1 MRFANL
7 FKSLGLVLVLSQV
20 LYAQDELIDSEV
32 PPPNVDGL
40 FDEELEPLDDSEVI
54 RPQNNMP
61 DFEQVPPSPTDI
73 SEPSP
78 VERSFDR
85 PSNGRSSFPSPRPSP
100 STAGRGLPSLPP
112 GVKLPNEKEKVRMDF
127 IQVDIEDIVKYFAE
141 RLQKRFLYDPTI
153 LSGKITIISPN
164 EVTVREAWGAFLSAM
179 EVRGYVIFPA
189 GPFLKI
195 EKAANARKAPVPV
208 LVGESPN
215 DDSYVTRILTLRYLN
230 VNDIR
235 QAVRNLLSRT
245 AGDVIEHAPTNTL
258 IISDYAYNIR
268 RIVRILNILDVEGFQ
283 EQIAVISLK
292 HSSAADVARKVNEFF
307 PSGSS
312 SGGRVRRTTGTTV
325 APTTGIAA
333 SGPAQ
338 QGVVQKVVADE
349 RTNSLIVLGSERGI
363 EQVRRFIEQIDIPVE
378 GGGGQIHVYPLQNVK
393 AEDLSQTLAALA
405 SGASRNRNS
414 MPLSTGGLSPQ
425 GTAPSLNQMPSGPT
439 TASLLSGEVKVTA
452 DVPTNSLL
460 IQASPRDFEVLKGII
475 RQLDVRRRQV
485 FIESA
490 ILEALVRRGSEF
502 GTQAAGPFART
513 GVLGQD
519 PTSANGNESIDSA
532 GIFSLGSLASS
543 FDSLLTNPTALTG
556 LALGFRSGGTYDV
569 KIRDAD
575 GEKTIKLPLL
585 SAVIRLAANSRD
597 LNVVSTPHI
606 LATANEEASISIG
619 EEIPQETSNTQE
631 GAVISRSFTRVRVA
645 TELTITP
652 QINAGDYV
660 SLKIKQK
667 VNNRGTEPLGN
678 QINTINREANTT
690 AIVKDQQTIVIGGL
704 MEDRKTTSVE
714 KVPFLGDIPLLG
726 WLFKSRRVSSEKVN
740 LLLFLTPHIIKDTAD
755 MNDQFFRKLKER
767 QEFLKDLGVS
777 ENKGVP
783 SSGLSPEQL
792 QMLDQEYVKS
802 LKKQELVPL
811 TPIPPAAEP
820 SWSPEVKNPADAGP
834 SLKMVEPKAPESTL
848 SPTAPAAPEAPGTL
862 PPLEDTPPETT
873 TPADPKKAT

>member
-7 FKSLGLVLVLSQV
+7 FKSLGLFLVLSQPV
-20 LYAQDELIDSEV
+20 FSQDELLDPQV
-32 PPPNVDGL
+32 PPPNTDGL
-40 FDEELEPLDDSEVI
+40 FEEELEPLDDSEIV
-54 RPQNNMP
+54 RPQNNVPPPPP
-61 DFEQVPPSPTDI
+61 DFDEGRPMEPT
-73 SEPSP
+73 EPSP
-78 VERSFDR
+78 VERSFDQAPSR
-85 PSNGRSSFPSPRPSP
+85 PSFPSPRPSP
-100 STAGRGLPSLPP
+100 STSAKSLPALP
-112 GVKLPNEKEKVRMDF
+112 TGVKIPNEKEKVRMDF
-127 IQVDIEDIVKYFAE
+127 IQVDIEEIVKYFAE

-164 EVTVREAWGAFLSAM
+164 EVTLREAWGAFLSAL
-179 EVRGYVIFPA
+179 EVRGYVVYPA
-189 GPFLKI
+189 GPFLKL

-208 LVGESPN
+208 LVGETPN
-215 DDSYVTRILTLRYLN
+215 DDSYVTRIITLRYLN

-268 RIVRILNILDVEGFQ
+268 RIIRILNILDIEGFQ
-283 EQIAVISLK
+283 EQIAVIPLK

-307 PSGSS
+307 PSGGS
-312 SGGRVRRTTGTTV
+312 SGGRVRRSTTTTV
-325 APTTGIAA
+325 TPSNGGAA
-333 SGPAQ
+333 GSSAQ
-338 QGVVQKVVADE
+338 QSVVQKVVADE
-349 RTNSLIVLGSERGI
+349 RTNSLIILGSERGI

-405 SGASRNRNS
+405 SGARQKSAGSLSQGSFNPQNPAA
-414 MPLSTGGLSPQ
+414 PLPSSP
-425 GTAPSLNQMPSGPT
+425 AGPT

-452 DVPTNSLL
+452 DVPTNALL

-490 ILEALVRRGSEF
+490 ILEALVRRGSEV
-502 GTQAAGPFART
+502 GTQAAGPFAKT
-513 GVLGQD
+513 GFLGEAASSSNNNVA
-519 PTSANGNESIDSA
+519 TDSA
-532 GIFSLGSLASS
+532 GIFSLGSLAAS
-543 FDSLLTNPTALTG
+543 FDSLLQNPTALTG

-569 KIRDAD
+569 KVRAAD
-575 GEKTIKLPLL
+575 GSEKTVKLPLL
-585 SAVIRLAANSRD
+585 SAVLKLAASSKD

-652 QINAGDYV
+652 QINAGDYI

-667 VNNRGTEPLGN
+667 VNNRGTEPVGN
-678 QINTINREANTT
+678 QINTINREASTT
-690 AIVKDQQTIVIGGL
+690 AIVKDQQTIVMGGL
-704 MEDRKTTSVE
+704 MEDRKSTSVD

-726 WLFKSRRVSSEKVN
+726 WLFKSRSATNEKVN
-740 LLLFLTPHIIKDTAD
+740 LLLFLTPHIIRDTGD

-767 QEFLKDLGVS
+767 QDFLKGVGMK
-777 ENKGVP
+777 ENSGVP
-783 SSGLSPEQL
+783 SSGLTQEQL

-811 TPIPPAAEP
+811 SPPVADPETPSNMEL
-820 SWSPEVKNPADAGP
+820 KNPAAVEP
-834 SLKMVEPKAPESTL
+834 SLKVVE
-848 SPTAPAAPEAPGTL
+848 PEAPAVPL
-862 PPLEDTPPETT
+862 PEVPANPEAPQSFPPLEDTPPETT
-873 TPADPKKAT
+873 TPVLPKKAT